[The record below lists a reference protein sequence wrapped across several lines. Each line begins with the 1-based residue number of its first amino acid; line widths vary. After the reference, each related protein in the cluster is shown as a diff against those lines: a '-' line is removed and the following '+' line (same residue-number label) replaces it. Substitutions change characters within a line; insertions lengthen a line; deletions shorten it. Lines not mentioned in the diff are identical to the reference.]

1 VSLAPPGRRVRIV
14 ALFALSSAVG
24 AWMTQAEPVSRHP
37 HFLANTPSVIAHAGA
52 QGHAPPN
59 TIEAFALAIELGAD
73 ALEMDLQMTSGGHV
87 VTMHDGTVDR
97 TTDGRGRVTDFS
109 LADLRELDAGW
120 SFEDDVGGFPYRG
133 RGVRVPTLVEVFEAF
148 PGTLM
153 ILEMKTDSGDGIVE
167 AVAELVRRHRREDTV
182 LVASFDRGYL
192 QRFRA
197 LAPGVPTNMAED
209 EIRTF
214 HVLHLAGLHRWWR
227 APGQFFQVPEY
238 HDDTHVATPRFIRAA
253 GRLGVDVHV
262 WTVNEPQDMRRLL
275 DAGAHGIITDYPNRL
290 RTVVDGR

>member
-1 VSLAPPGRRVRIV
+1 MSLAPPGRRVRIV

>member
-1 VSLAPPGRRVRIV
+1 MSLAPPGRRVRIV

-275 DAGAHGIITDYPNRL
+275 DAGAHGIITDYPDRL